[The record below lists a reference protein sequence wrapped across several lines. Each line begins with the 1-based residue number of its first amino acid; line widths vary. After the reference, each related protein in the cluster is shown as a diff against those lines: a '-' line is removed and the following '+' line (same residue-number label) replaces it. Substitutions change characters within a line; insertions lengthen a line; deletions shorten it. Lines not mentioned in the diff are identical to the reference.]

1 MVAHR
6 GASAWA
12 PENTLAAVRLAH
24 AEGATAVEC
33 DVHCTLDGVL
43 VVHHDATLG
52 RCTDAARTL
61 RGRAPWRIADL
72 TFAEVRRVD
81 AASWFGHGFE
91 GEPVPTLEE
100 WIGAVGPRLGMFI
113 EVKASAAAST
123 TVIEQELDPLV
134 RNLPAARAVH
144 AEHRLTVQS
153 FDHDWL
159 SRFKQVAPDVP
170 VGLLTTTRLSRRELV
185 EAARWAEQVNPMGRV
200 VTEPMVARAHDCGLR
215 VNAWT
220 VDNPARMRQ
229 LVGWGVDGIITNV
242 PARLV
247 SLLESRGT

>member
-1 MVAHR
+1 M
-6 GASAWA
+6 
-12 PENTLAAVRLAH
+12 AAVRLAH

-43 VVHHDATLG
+43 VVHHDATLA

-81 AASWFGHGFE
+81 AASWFGSGFE

-100 WIGAVGPRLGMFI
+100 WVGAVGPRMGMFI
-113 EVKASAAAST
+113 EVKAATSA
-123 TVIEQELDPLV
+123 TVIERELDRLL
-134 RNLPAARAVH
+134 RSLPAARAVH
-144 AEHRLTVQS
+144 ADHRLTVQS

-159 SRFKQVAPDVP
+159 ARFKQVSPDVP
-170 VGLLTTTRLSRRELV
+170 VGLLTTNRLGRRELL
-185 EAARWAEQVNPMGRV
+185 EAASWAEQVNPMGRV
-200 VTEPMVARAHDCGLR
+200 VTEPMVARAHDYGLR

-220 VDNPARMRQ
+220 VDDPARMRQ
-229 LVGWGVDGIITNV
+229 LMGWGVDGIITNV